1 MNNSATYL
9 LAALREKIK
18 EMLDLQNKI
27 NEKVHPHW
35 REQNFE
41 WYRAIWV
48 ECAELLDHYGWK
60 WWKKQS
66 PNQAQI
72 ELELVDIWHF
82 GLSVLLSNYD
92 IEKSISL
99 ISEGMTDQRGSG
111 KFREN
116 LEDFTSNTLQTRSF
130 DLKRF
135 NQVMNDVGLTFEKLY
150 VGYISKNV
158 LNSFRQDKG
167 YQAGTYIKDW
177 SGIEDNEYLIRLASK
192 MDPKS
197 ENFSS
202 KLYTLMEKEYEA
214 HSSKK

>member
-1 MNNSATYL
+1 MKGE
-9 LAALREKIK
+9 ALREKIK

-82 GLSVLLSNYD
+82 GLSILLSNYD

-99 ISEGMTDQRGSG
+99 ISEGIIDQRGSG

-130 DLKRF
+130 DLNRF

-167 YQAGTYIKDW
+167 YQTGTYIKDW
-177 SGIEDNEYLIRLASK
+177 GGIEDNEYLIRLASK

-197 ENFSS
+197 KNFSS
-202 KLYTLMEKEYEA
+202 ELYTLMEKEYEA

>member
-1 MNNSATYL
+1 MKGE
-9 LAALREKIK
+9 ALREKIK

-82 GLSVLLSNYD
+82 GLSILLSNYD

-99 ISEGMTDQRGSG
+99 ISEGMIDQRGSG

-167 YQAGTYIKDW
+167 YQTGTYKKDW
-177 SGIEDNEYLIRLASK
+177 GGVEDNEYLIRLASK

-202 KLYTLMEKEYEA
+202 ELYTLMEKEYEA

>member
-1 MNNSATYL
+1 MKGE
-9 LAALREKIK
+9 ALREKIK

-41 WYRAIWV
+41 WYRAIWG

-82 GLSVLLSNYD
+82 GLSILLSKYD

-99 ISEGMTDQRGSG
+99 ISEVMTDQRGSG

-177 SGIEDNEYLIRLASK
+177 GGIEDNEYLIRLASK

-202 KLYTLMEKEYEA
+202 ALYTLMEKEYEA
-214 HSSKK
+214 HNSKK

>member
-1 MNNSATYL
+1 MKGE
-9 LAALREKIK
+9 ALREKIK

-82 GLSVLLSNYD
+82 GLSILLSNYD

-99 ISEGMTDQRGSG
+99 ISEGMIDQRGSG

-116 LEDFTSNTLQTRSF
+116 LEDFTRTTLQTRNF

-177 SGIEDNEYLIRLASK
+177 GGIEDNEYLIRLASK

-202 KLYTLMEKEYEA
+202 ELYTLMEKEYEA

>member
-1 MNNSATYL
+1 MKGE
-9 LAALREKIK
+9 ALREKIK

-82 GLSVLLSNYD
+82 GLSILLSNYD

-99 ISEGMTDQRGSG
+99 ISEGMIDQRGSG

-150 VGYISKNV
+150 VGYIGKNV

-177 SGIEDNEYLIRLASK
+177 GGIEDNEYLIRLAPK
-192 MDPKS
+192 IDPKS
-197 ENFSS
+197 ENFSLE
-202 KLYTLMEKEYEA
+202 LYTLMEREYEA

>member
-1 MNNSATYL
+1 MKGE
-9 LAALREKIK
+9 ALREKIK

-82 GLSVLLSNYD
+82 GLSILLSNYD

-99 ISEGMTDQRGSG
+99 ISEGMIDQRGSG

-116 LEDFTSNTLQTRSF
+116 LEDFTSITLQTRSF

-177 SGIEDNEYLIRLASK
+177 GGIEDNEYLIRLASK

-202 KLYTLMEKEYEA
+202 ELYTLMEKEYEA

>member
-1 MNNSATYL
+1 MKGE
-9 LAALREKIK
+9 ALREKIK

-82 GLSVLLSNYD
+82 GLSILLSNYD
-92 IEKSISL
+92 IEKSTSL
-99 ISEGMTDQRGSG
+99 ISEVMIDQRGSG

-177 SGIEDNEYLIRLASK
+177 GGIEDNEYLIRLASK

-202 KLYTLMEKEYEA
+202 ELYTLMEKEYEA

>member
-1 MNNSATYL
+1 MKGE
-9 LAALREKIK
+9 ALREKIK

-82 GLSVLLSNYD
+82 GLSILLSNYD

-99 ISEGMTDQRGSG
+99 ISEGMIDQRGSG

-167 YQAGTYIKDW
+167 YQAGTYIKNW
-177 SGIEDNEYLIRLASK
+177 GGIEDNEYLIRLASK
-192 MDPKS
+192 IDPKS

-202 KLYTLMEKEYEA
+202 ELYTLMEKEYEA

>member
-1 MNNSATYL
+1 MKGE
-9 LAALREKIK
+9 ALREKIK

-82 GLSVLLSNYD
+82 GLSILLSKYD

-99 ISEGMTDQRGSG
+99 ISDGMIDQRGSG

-177 SGIEDNEYLIRLASK
+177 GGIEDNEYLIRLASK

-202 KLYTLMEKEYEA
+202 ELYTLMEREYEA

>member
-1 MNNSATYL
+1 MKGE
-9 LAALREKIK
+9 ALREKIK

-27 NEKVHPHW
+27 NEKVHPNW

-82 GLSVLLSNYD
+82 GLSILLSNYD

-99 ISEGMTDQRGSG
+99 ISERMIDQRGSG

-130 DLKRF
+130 DLKKF

-177 SGIEDNEYLIRLASK
+177 GGIEDNEYLIRLASK

-202 KLYTLMEKEYEA
+202 ELYTLMEKEYEA

>member
-1 MNNSATYL
+1 MKGE
-9 LAALREKIK
+9 ALREKIK

-82 GLSVLLSNYD
+82 GLSTLLSNYD

-99 ISEGMTDQRGSG
+99 ISEGMIDQRGSG

-177 SGIEDNEYLIRLASK
+177 GGIEDNEYLIRLASK

-202 KLYTLMEKEYEA
+202 ELYTLMEKEYEA

>member
-1 MNNSATYL
+1 MKGE
-9 LAALREKIK
+9 ALREKIR

-82 GLSVLLSNYD
+82 GLSILLSNYD

-99 ISEGMTDQRGSG
+99 ISEGMIDQKGSG

-177 SGIEDNEYLIRLASK
+177 GGIEDNEYLIRLASK

-202 KLYTLMEKEYEA
+202 ELYTLMEKEYEA

>member
-1 MNNSATYL
+1 MKGE
-9 LAALREKIK
+9 ALREKIK

-66 PNQAQI
+66 PNQSQI

-82 GLSVLLSNYD
+82 GLSILLSKYD

-99 ISEGMTDQRGSG
+99 ISEGMIDQRGSG

-116 LEDFTSNTLQTRSF
+116 LEDFTSKTLQTRSF

-167 YQAGTYIKDW
+167 YQEGTYLKDW
-177 SGIEDNEYLIRLASK
+177 GGIEDNEYLIRLASK

-202 KLYTLMEKEYEA
+202 ELYTLMEREYEA

>member
-1 MNNSATYL
+1 MKGE
-9 LAALREKIK
+9 ALREKIK

-27 NEKVHPHW
+27 NEKVHPDW

-60 WWKKQS
+60 WWKKQN

-82 GLSVLLSNYD
+82 GLSILLSKYD

-99 ISEGMTDQRGSG
+99 ISEGMIDQRGSG

-177 SGIEDNEYLIRLASK
+177 GGIEDNEYLIRLASK

-202 KLYTLMEKEYEA
+202 ELYTLMEKEYEA

>member
-1 MNNSATYL
+1 MKGE
-9 LAALREKIK
+9 ALREKIK

-82 GLSVLLSNYD
+82 GLSILLSNYD

-99 ISEGMTDQRGSG
+99 ISEVMTDQRGSG

-177 SGIEDNEYLIRLASK
+177 GGIEDNEYLIRLASK

-202 KLYTLMEKEYEA
+202 ELYTLMEKEYEA

>member
-1 MNNSATYL
+1 MKGE
-9 LAALREKIK
+9 ALREKIK

-82 GLSVLLSNYD
+82 GLSILLSNYD

-99 ISEGMTDQRGSG
+99 ISEGMIDQRGSG

-177 SGIEDNEYLIRLASK
+177 GGIEDNEYLIRLASK

-202 KLYTLMEKEYEA
+202 ELYTLMEKEYEA

>member
-1 MNNSATYL
+1 MKGETL
-9 LAALREKIK
+9 QEKIK

-82 GLSVLLSNYD
+82 GLSILLSNYD

-99 ISEGMTDQRGSG
+99 ISEGMMDQRGSG

-177 SGIEDNEYLIRLASK
+177 GGIEDNEYLIRLASK

-202 KLYTLMEKEYEA
+202 ELYTLMEKEYEA

>member
-1 MNNSATYL
+1 MKGE
-9 LAALREKIK
+9 ALREKIK

-82 GLSVLLSNYD
+82 GLSILLSNYD
-92 IEKSISL
+92 IEKSTSL
-99 ISEGMTDQRGSG
+99 ISEGMIDQNGSG

-177 SGIEDNEYLIRLASK
+177 GGIEDNEYLIRLASK

-202 KLYTLMEKEYEA
+202 ELYTLMEKEY
-214 HSSKK
+214 

>member
-1 MNNSATYL
+1 MKGE
-9 LAALREKIK
+9 ALREKIK

-82 GLSVLLSNYD
+82 GLSILLSNYD

-99 ISEGMTDQRGSG
+99 ISEGMIDQRGSG

-177 SGIEDNEYLIRLASK
+177 GGIEDNEYLIRLASK

-197 ENFSS
+197 KNFSS
-202 KLYTLMEKEYEA
+202 ELYTLMEKEYEA

>member
-1 MNNSATYL
+1 MKGE
-9 LAALREKIK
+9 ALREKIK

-27 NEKVHPHW
+27 NEKVHPNW

-82 GLSVLLSNYD
+82 GLSILLSNYD

-99 ISEGMTDQRGSG
+99 ISEVMTDQRGSG

-177 SGIEDNEYLIRLASK
+177 GGIEDNEYLIRLASK
-192 MDPKS
+192 IDPKS

-202 KLYTLMEKEYEA
+202 ELYTLMEREYEA

>member
-1 MNNSATYL
+1 MKGE
-9 LAALREKIK
+9 ALREKIK

-41 WYRAIWV
+41 WYRAIWI

-66 PNQAQI
+66 PNQSQI

-82 GLSVLLSNYD
+82 GLSILLSKYD

-99 ISEGMTDQRGSG
+99 ISEGMIDQRGSG

-116 LEDFTSNTLQTRSF
+116 LEDFTSKTLQTRCF

-177 SGIEDNEYLIRLASK
+177 GGIEDNEYLIRLASK

-202 KLYTLMEKEYEA
+202 ELYTLMEREYEA

>member
-1 MNNSATYL
+1 MKGE
-9 LAALREKIK
+9 ALREKIK

-82 GLSVLLSNYD
+82 GLSILLSNYD

-99 ISEGMTDQRGSG
+99 ISEGMIDQRGSG

-177 SGIEDNEYLIRLASK
+177 GGIEDNEYLIRLASK
-192 MDPKS
+192 IDPKS

-202 KLYTLMEKEYEA
+202 ELYTLMEKEYEA

>member
-1 MNNSATYL
+1 MKGE
-9 LAALREKIK
+9 ALREKIK

-82 GLSVLLSNYD
+82 GLSILLSNYD

-99 ISEGMTDQRGSG
+99 ISEGMIDQRRSG

-177 SGIEDNEYLIRLASK
+177 GGIEDNEYLIRLASK
-192 MDPKS
+192 MDPES

-202 KLYTLMEKEYEA
+202 ELYTLMEKEYEA

>member
-1 MNNSATYL
+1 MKGE
-9 LAALREKIK
+9 ALREKIK

-82 GLSVLLSNYD
+82 GLSILLSKYD

-99 ISEGMTDQRGSG
+99 ISEGMIDQRGSG

-177 SGIEDNEYLIRLASK
+177 GGIEDNEYLIRLASK

-202 KLYTLMEKEYEA
+202 ELYTLMEKEYEA

>member
-1 MNNSATYL
+1 MKGE
-9 LAALREKIK
+9 ALREKIK

-60 WWKKQS
+60 WWKKQN

-82 GLSVLLSNYD
+82 GLSILLSKYD

-99 ISEGMTDQRGSG
+99 ISEVMTDQRGSG

-116 LEDFTSNTLQTRSF
+116 LEEFTSNTLQTRSF

-177 SGIEDNEYLIRLASK
+177 GGIEDNEYLIRLASK

-202 KLYTLMEKEYEA
+202 ELYTLMEKEYEA

>member
-1 MNNSATYL
+1 MKGE
-9 LAALREKIK
+9 ALREKIK

-82 GLSVLLSNYD
+82 GLSILLSKYD

-99 ISEGMTDQRGSG
+99 ISEGMIDQRGSG

-116 LEDFTSNTLQTRSF
+116 LEDFTSKTLQTRSF

-177 SGIEDNEYLIRLASK
+177 GGIEDNEYLIRLASK

-202 KLYTLMEKEYEA
+202 ELYTLMEREYEA

>member
-1 MNNSATYL
+1 MKGE
-9 LAALREKIK
+9 ALREKIK

-82 GLSVLLSNYD
+82 GLSILLSNYD

-99 ISEGMTDQRGSG
+99 ISEGIIDQRGSG

-116 LEDFTSNTLQTRSF
+116 LEDFTSNTLQMRSF

-177 SGIEDNEYLIRLASK
+177 GGIEDNEYLIRLASK

-202 KLYTLMEKEYEA
+202 ELYTLMEKEYEA

>member
-1 MNNSATYL
+1 MKGE
-9 LAALREKIK
+9 ALREKIK

-27 NEKVHPHW
+27 NEKVHPNW

-82 GLSVLLSNYD
+82 GLSILLSNYD

-99 ISEGMTDQRGSG
+99 ISEGMIDQRGSG

-177 SGIEDNEYLIRLASK
+177 GGIEDNEYLIRLASK
-192 MDPKS
+192 IDPKS

-202 KLYTLMEKEYEA
+202 ELYTLMEKEYEA

>member
-1 MNNSATYL
+1 MKGE
-9 LAALREKIK
+9 ALREKIK

-27 NEKVHPHW
+27 NEKVHPNW

-82 GLSVLLSNYD
+82 GLSILLSNYD

-99 ISEGMTDQRGSG
+99 ISEGMIDQRGSG

-116 LEDFTSNTLQTRSF
+116 LEDFTTNTLQTRSF

-177 SGIEDNEYLIRLASK
+177 GGIEDNEYLIRLASK

-202 KLYTLMEKEYEA
+202 ELYTLMEKEYEA

>member
-1 MNNSATYL
+1 MKGE
-9 LAALREKIK
+9 ALREKIK

-27 NEKVHPHW
+27 NEKVHPNW

-82 GLSVLLSNYD
+82 GLSILLSNYD

-99 ISEGMTDQRGSG
+99 IFEGMIDQRGSG

-177 SGIEDNEYLIRLASK
+177 GGIEDNEYLIRLASK

-197 ENFSS
+197 KNFSS
-202 KLYTLMEKEYEA
+202 ELYTLMEKEYEA

>member
-1 MNNSATYL
+1 MKGE
-9 LAALREKIK
+9 ALREKIK

-82 GLSVLLSNYD
+82 GLSILLSKYD

-99 ISEGMTDQRGSG
+99 ISEGMIDQRGSG

-177 SGIEDNEYLIRLASK
+177 DGIEDNEYLIRLASK

-202 KLYTLMEKEYEA
+202 ELYTLMEKEYEA

>member
-1 MNNSATYL
+1 MKGE
-9 LAALREKIK
+9 ALREKIK

-82 GLSVLLSNYD
+82 GLSILLSNYD

-99 ISEGMTDQRGSG
+99 ISEGMIDQRGSG

-116 LEDFTSNTLQTRSF
+116 LEDFTSTTLQTRNF

-177 SGIEDNEYLIRLASK
+177 GGIEDNEYLIRLASK

-202 KLYTLMEKEYEA
+202 ELYTLMEKEYEA

>member
-1 MNNSATYL
+1 MKGE
-9 LAALREKIK
+9 ALREKIK

-82 GLSVLLSNYD
+82 GLSILLSKYD

-99 ISEGMTDQRGSG
+99 ISEGMIDQRGSG
-111 KFREN
+111 KFKEN

-177 SGIEDNEYLIRLASK
+177 GGIEDNEYLIRLASK

-202 KLYTLMEKEYEA
+202 ELYTLMEREYEA

>member
-1 MNNSATYL
+1 MKGE
-9 LAALREKIK
+9 ALREKIK

-27 NEKVHPHW
+27 NEKVHPYW

-82 GLSVLLSNYD
+82 GLSILLSKYD

-99 ISEGMTDQRGSG
+99 ISEGMIDQRGSG

-167 YQAGTYIKDW
+167 YQSGTYIKDW
-177 SGIEDNEYLIRLASK
+177 GGIEDNEYLIRLASK
-192 MDPKS
+192 IEPKS

-202 KLYTLMEKEYEA
+202 ELYTLMEKEYEA

>member
-1 MNNSATYL
+1 MKGE
-9 LAALREKIK
+9 ALREKIK

-27 NEKVHPHW
+27 NEKVHPNW

-82 GLSVLLSNYD
+82 GLSILLSNYD

-99 ISEGMTDQRGSG
+99 ISEGMIDQRGSG

-177 SGIEDNEYLIRLASK
+177 GGIEDNEYLIRLASK

-202 KLYTLMEKEYEA
+202 ELYTLMEKEYDA

>member
-1 MNNSATYL
+1 MKGE
-9 LAALREKIK
+9 ALREKIK

-60 WWKKQS
+60 WWKKQN

-82 GLSVLLSNYD
+82 GLSILLSNYD

-99 ISEGMTDQRGSG
+99 ISEGMIDQRGSG

-177 SGIEDNEYLIRLASK
+177 GGIEDNEYLIRLASK

-202 KLYTLMEKEYEA
+202 ELYTLMEKEYEA

>member
-1 MNNSATYL
+1 MKGE
-9 LAALREKIK
+9 ALREKIK
-18 EMLDLQNKI
+18 EMLNLQNKI

-82 GLSVLLSNYD
+82 GLSILLSNYD

-99 ISEGMTDQRGSG
+99 ISEGMIDQRGSG

-116 LEDFTSNTLQTRSF
+116 LEDFTSTTLQTRSF
-130 DLKRF
+130 DLKGF

-177 SGIEDNEYLIRLASK
+177 GGIEDNEYLIRLASK

-202 KLYTLMEKEYEA
+202 ELYTLMEKEYEA

>member
-1 MNNSATYL
+1 MKGE
-9 LAALREKIK
+9 ALREKIK

-82 GLSVLLSNYD
+82 GLSILLSNYD

-99 ISEGMTDQRGSG
+99 IFEGMIDQRGSG

-177 SGIEDNEYLIRLASK
+177 GGIEDNEYLIRLASK

-202 KLYTLMEKEYEA
+202 ELYTLMEKEYEA

>member
-1 MNNSATYL
+1 MKGE
-9 LAALREKIK
+9 ALREKIK

-48 ECAELLDHYGWK
+48 ECAELIDHYGWK

-82 GLSVLLSNYD
+82 GLSILLSKYD

-99 ISEGMTDQRGSG
+99 ISEGMIDQRGSG
-111 KFREN
+111 KFKEN

-177 SGIEDNEYLIRLASK
+177 GGIEDNEYLIRLASK

-202 KLYTLMEKEYEA
+202 ELYTLMEKEYEA

>member
-1 MNNSATYL
+1 MKGE
-9 LAALREKIK
+9 ALREKIK

-82 GLSVLLSNYD
+82 GLSILLSNYD

-99 ISEGMTDQRGSG
+99 ISEGMIDQRGSG

-167 YQAGTYIKDW
+167 YQAGTYVKDW
-177 SGIEDNEYLIRLASK
+177 GGIEDNEYLIRLASK

-202 KLYTLMEKEYEA
+202 ELYTLMEREYEA